1 MAKDH
6 QYKFIYDALYEYW
19 SMKLHNSPS
28 SSSRFSVDEQIRE
41 QSGEDD
47 EDTYYDDDY
56 HYKLG
61 HAFSF
66 TE

>member
-1 MAKDH
+1 MVAKDH

-19 SMKLHNSPS
+19 SNKLQCSPT
-28 SSSRFSVDEQIRE
+28 SSSRFSLDEGIQEERSSDI
-41 QSGEDD
+41 DD
-47 EDTYYDDDY
+47 DDDY
-56 HYKLG
+56 GYRLG